1 LTALENAGLRGK
13 LEEELQARTPG
24 SDDEKTRLRK
34 ILQSGVLLAEE
45 PALAEVGPAKSAF
58 LS

>member
-1 LTALENAGLRGK
+1 LRGK
-13 LEEELQARTPG
+13 LEEELQAWTPG
-24 SDDEKTRLRK
+24 SNEQKTRLQK